1 LVLEENNMSDILILA
16 NSRKNRGFCVAGKDI
31 ETNKWVRLVGDSNG
45 AELNLNQIIY
55 QDLANRRQMVQ
66 YEPLNKIIRLD
77 LGNAVPLRYQPENIL
92 IGQNLWQEIQAP
104 NHNIIFDTPV
114 DLWGASDRI
123 RADDISQERITITQ
137 SLYLIQATNLKFYIN
152 DYNTN
157 RACFQYGN
165 NEYDLGATIN
175 PFVFQELAQGL
186 RSHNN
191 ILTISLAG
199 PFFNKYTRQYEH
211 YKLVAAVF

>member
-1 LVLEENNMSDILILA
+1 MSNILILA

-31 ETNKWVRLVGDSNG
+31 ETNRWVRLVGDPNG

-66 YEPLNKIIRLD
+66 YEPLNKIIQLD
-77 LGNAVPLRYQPENIL
+77 FGNAVPLRYQPENIL
-92 IGQNLWQEIQAP
+92 IGQNLWQEIQVP

-123 RADDISQERITITQ
+123 RADDISQGLISITQ
-137 SLYLIQATNLKFYIN
+137 SLYLIQASDLKFYIN

-157 RACFQYGN
+157 RVYFQYGN
-165 NEYDLGATIN
+165 NAYDLGATMN
-175 PFVFQELAQGL
+175 PFVFQEIVQGL
-186 RSHNN
+186 RAHNN

-199 PFFNKYTRQYEH
+199 PFFNRYTQQCEH